1 MDAVL
6 YIIAGPFFLISIA
19 AHFYV
24 KLRLRPKENPDSED
38 DYYYEFEDQQPDVAR
53 YLMWSKLTFA
63 AAAVGALLLFIATV
77 I

>member
-6 YIIAGPFFLISIA
+6 YIIAGPLFLISIA

-24 KLRLRPKENPDSED
+24 KLRMRPKENPDSED

-53 YLMWSKLTFA
+53 YTKWSRLTFA
-63 AAAVGALLLFIATV
+63 AATVGALLLFIAAV